1 MNKQNFILLFLI
13 ISVFLLTACQIGDFK
28 KVVTADEKQNK
39 VASIQHITQSKDG
52 ITLKIE
58 KKQAKISVNELT
70 ITILNESKFA
80 LVPGER
86 FAIEKNIDGVW
97 YSVPVQLKVPQTGGS
112 FIRPEEAFAQT
123 VSLDPYLEND
133 LPPGKYRLVK
143 FFGELM
149 EPKSDHNRK
158 KLILAVPFKV
168 VNKGLSIE

>member
-13 ISVFLLTACQIGDFK
+13 INVCLLTACQISDFK
-28 KVVTADEKQNK
+28 KVVTADEKQDK
-39 VASIQHITQSKDG
+39 VAPIQHITQSKDNV
-52 ITLKIE
+52 TLKVE
-58 KKQAKISVNELT
+58 KKQDEISLNELT

-97 YSVPVQLKVPQTGGS
+97 YSVPIQLKALQKGDF

-149 EPKSDHNRK
+149 EPNSGNHRK

-168 VNKGLSIE
+168 VRKSLFVE

>member
-1 MNKQNFILLFLI
+1 MNKQHFILLFLI
-13 ISVFLLTACQIGDFK
+13 INVCLLTACQISDFK
-28 KVVTADEKQNK
+28 KVVTADVKQDK
-39 VASIQHITQSKDG
+39 IAPIQHITQSKDDV
-52 ITLKIE
+52 TLKIE
-58 KKQAKISVNELT
+58 KKQDKISVNELT

-86 FAIEKNIDGVW
+86 FAIEKNMDGVW
-97 YSVPVQLKVPQTGGS
+97 YSVPIQLKAPQTGGS

-149 EPKSDHNRK
+149 EPKADNKRK
-158 KLILAVPFKV
+158 KLVLAVPFKV
-168 VNKGLSIE
+168 VNNGLSIE